1 MYESLGKV
9 DKWKQMGEK
18 NGHHSSRF
26 HELSAGSLGL
36 DWNSFKTTEL
46 TLQNLKLQGSMW
58 KISESMEAKI

>member
-1 MYESLGKV
+1 
-9 DKWKQMGEK
+9 MGEK